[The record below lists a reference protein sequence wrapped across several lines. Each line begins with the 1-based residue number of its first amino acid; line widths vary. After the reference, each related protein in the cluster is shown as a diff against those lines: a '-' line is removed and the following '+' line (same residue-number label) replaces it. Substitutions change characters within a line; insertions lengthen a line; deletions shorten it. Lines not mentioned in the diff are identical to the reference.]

1 LKSKKI
7 SSSGFYKV
15 VDKEM
20 RKLKSGGWQGTVQWN
35 HYPVSLEVLGITL
48 PVQRARF
55 KQGYAELEGFS
66 REEQAAYWLQVWRK
80 SNLMPSLS
88 QVIFF
93 FETWANERRKLKA
106 RGEIEFVFDPMWA
119 PLLEMVDRLDNW
131 IHSDGISGLIAAAV
145 EERSRERYSQ
155 LQKWNRD
162 KNPWRRRQ
170 SVVSLHY
177 YSRFRQKPLPS
188 PKTLPLIENLLD
200 DDHFYVQRGVG
211 WALRECY
218 NVDPTATMKFLNKH
232 ISRIAP
238 IGYYAAVERLS
249 PTEKARLLERR
260 KTARTTKRRSSKA
273 ATPRSRGP
281 STRPKV

>member
-1 LKSKKI
+1 LKTKNSAARD
-7 SSSGFYKV
+7 FYKV

-20 RKLKSGGWQGTVQWN
+20 RKLKTGGWQNSVAWN

-55 KQGYAELEGFS
+55 KAGYAELKGLS

-88 QVIFF
+88 QAIFF
-93 FETWANERRKLKA
+93 FETWANERRKLKS
-106 RGEIEFVFDPMWA
+106 RGEIEFVFDPMWK
-119 PLLEMVDRLDNW
+119 PLLNMVDRLDNW
-131 IHSDGISGLIAAAV
+131 IHSDGLSGLIAAAI
-145 EERSRERYSQ
+145 EERQTMRYTV
-155 LQKWNRD
+155 LAKWNRD

-218 NVDPTATMKFLNKH
+218 NVDPNATMKFLNKH
-232 ISRIAP
+232 IGRIAP

-249 PTEKARLLERR
+249 LKDKARLLKLR
-260 KTARTTKRRSSKA
+260 KSLRKKDTNRK
-273 ATPRSRGP
+273 
-281 STRPKV
+281 